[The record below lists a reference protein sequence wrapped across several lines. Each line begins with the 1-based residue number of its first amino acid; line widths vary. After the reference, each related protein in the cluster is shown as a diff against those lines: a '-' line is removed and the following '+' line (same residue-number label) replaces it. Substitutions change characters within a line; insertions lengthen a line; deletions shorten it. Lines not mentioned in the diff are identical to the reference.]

1 VRAAK
6 ATGGVAVDGCVVAA
20 VVELPGTY
28 DAAVL
33 LDPDRRPAGV
43 EAWHPYHNIV
53 RVSPDGVLRW
63 RAELLPQETTAKC
76 WLGLQVDGSL
86 RATTYS
92 WECELDPE
100 SGRIISSEFT
110 K

>member
-1 VRAAK
+1 MER
-6 ATGGVAVDGCVVAA
+6 TVDGCVVAA
-20 VVELPGTY
+20 VVELPGT
-28 DAAVL
+28 DDTVVL
-33 LDPDRRPAGV
+33 LDPDRRPDGV

-53 RVSPDGVLRW
+53 RVNPDGVLRW

-76 WLGLQVDGSL
+76 WLGLRFDGSL

-92 WECELDPE
+92 WKCELDPE
-100 SGRIISSEFT
+100 SGPIVSSKFT